1 MADDDLP
8 EGFDIRF
15 ARPDDNEQLVA
26 VSRAS
31 AIRIGDA
38 RVVVDPGDDY
48 FAAFRLMDEWTAVV
62 ITHHDKVVGVQC
74 GCSFPG
80 TFGPDAEPAR
90 ISQMIHTR
98 FDPDYT
104 RMGLWSHLNNRMLA
118 AGRDRAASLAG
129 GVGRALAR
137 GVALRVHDGDD
148 APTPTTL
155 VGVAYVHGENER
167 MRQLYSRGSVWS
179 DQPYR
184 VTIACSSGSG
194 SEAAGDARRASE
206 DDAADLA
213 GILNATH
220 GSQELYAPYTPRS
233 LARRLERAPDLYT
246 WGDVV
251 RTDCAAVGVW
261 HSPEVRIRTEAD
273 RTTTTRSRRALVL
286 DHGFVPGAEDEYE
299 RLLRLAAAR
308 AGAAGYDH
316 LSIFTTDPSPTS
328 PILRR
333 LADTIEPYDVVVPFV
348 EEPKGLA
355 ERGVYV
361 DQAYF

>member
-1 MADDDLP
+1 
-8 EGFDIRF
+8 
-15 ARPDDNEQLVA
+15 
-26 VSRAS
+26 
-31 AIRIGDA
+31 
-38 RVVVDPGDDY
+38 
-48 FAAFRLMDEWTAVV
+48 
-62 ITHHDKVVGVQC
+62 
-74 GCSFPG
+74 
-80 TFGPDAEPAR
+80 
-90 ISQMIHTR
+90 
-98 FDPDYT
+98 
-104 RMGLWSHLNNRMLA
+104 MGLWSHLNNRMLSPV
-118 AGRDRAASLAG
+118 RERAASFEMCE
-129 GVGRALAR
+129 GRALASEE
-137 GVALRVHDGDD
+137 ALRVDD
-148 APTPTTL
+148 WDDTPTPTTL

-184 VTIACSSGSG
+184 VTIACSGAAG
-194 SEAAGDARRASE
+194 AAGDARRASE

-246 WGDVV
+246 WDDVV
-251 RTDCAAVGVW
+251 RTDGAAVGVW